1 MRKAACSSS
10 LLYKCLFFDEIPH
23 LSAYL
28 YGKKHVICFTKSGG
42 GRIFP
47 VEMHKPSLF
56 QALKEYNRKT
66 FLSDLSAG
74 LTVGVVALPLAMAFA
89 IACGCNEITP
99 STGLVTAIVA
109 GFMISLL
116 GGSKFQIGGPTGA
129 FVVIIAGVVGS
140 FGMSGLIMCTL
151 MAGIFLILF
160 GLLRMGA
167 LIKFIPYPV
176 TTGFTSGIA
185 VTIFCTQVKDLLGL
199 SIPGSVPAEFIGKW
213 ECYFEFMHTVNW
225 WALGISVLTI
235 AVILLTRRYAPRAPF
250 MLVGMLVSTV
260 ICACFNLPVE
270 TIGSRFG
277 ELPSS
282 LPMPSFPSVEWAHL
296 PELVKPAFVIALLAA
311 IESLLSA
318 SVADGMTGSRHHPNT
333 ELIGQ
338 GAGNIASALF
348 GGLPATGAIARTA
361 TNIRSGG
368 KTPLSGIIHAIT
380 LLLILVLAGQYA
392 VIVPLPALAGI
403 LAIVCW
409 NMAEVS
415 TFCHLLTG
423 PRQDRAVLLITFI
436 LTVLIDLVVAVEV
449 GVILAALLF
458 IGRMAQISNVES
470 ISNEIEGEDPEELP
484 ARSRYL
490 RHIPDNVE
498 VFDVQGPFFFG
509 AVEQFKDRVFRALEH
524 DIDYVLLR
532 MRLVPALDASGLHV
546 LEDFLTYCQRH
557 NVTLLLCGV
566 QAHPIKV
573 IRRDK
578 MFITALGE
586 DNICENIDAALLRI
600 QNLEKQKKTIEYAG

>member
-1 MRKAACSSS
+1 
-10 LLYKCLFFDEIPH
+10 
-23 LSAYL
+23 
-28 YGKKHVICFTKSGG
+28 
-42 GRIFP
+42 
-47 VEMHKPSLF
+47 MHKPSLF

-199 SIPGSVPAEFIGKW
+199 RIPGSVPAEFIGKW

-282 LPMPSFPSVEWAHL
+282 LPMPSFPNFEWAHL

>member
-1 MRKAACSSS
+1 
-10 LLYKCLFFDEIPH
+10 
-23 LSAYL
+23 
-28 YGKKHVICFTKSGG
+28 
-42 GRIFP
+42 
-47 VEMHKPSLF
+47 MHKPSLF

-199 SIPGSVPAEFIGKW
+199 NIPVSVPAEFIGKW

-282 LPMPSFPSVEWAHL
+282 LPMPSFPSVEWSHL

-586 DNICENIDAALLRI
+586 DNICENIDTALERI
-600 QNLEKQKKTIEYAG
+600 QLLEKQKKTIEYAG

>member
-1 MRKAACSSS
+1 M
-10 LLYKCLFFDEIPH
+10 
-23 LSAYL
+23 
-28 YGKKHVICFTKSGG
+28 TKNGDFPLQRGG
-42 GRIFP
+42 TG
-47 VEMHKPSLF
+47 VYSVSEMYTPSLF
-56 QALKEYNRKT
+56 KSLKEYNKKT
-66 FLSDLSAG
+66 FLSDLTAG

-89 IACGCNEITP
+89 IACGCSDITP
-99 STGLVTAIVA
+99 STGLITAVVA

-116 GGSKFQIGGPTGA
+116 GGSKYQIGGPTGA

-140 FGMSGLIMCTL
+140 FGMGGLIMCTL

-167 LIKFIPYPV
+167 LIRFIPYPV

-185 VTIFCTQVKDLLGL
+185 VTIFCTQIKDLLGL
-199 SIPGSVPAEFIGKW
+199 QIPVAVPAEFVQKW
-213 ECYFEFMHTVNW
+213 QCYFRYFDTINW
-225 WALGISVLTI
+225 WALGISLFTI
-235 AVILLTRRYAPRAPF
+235 VTILLTRRFAPRAPF
-250 MLVGMLVSTV
+250 MLVGMLAATV
-260 ICACFNLPVE
+260 ICAVFDLPVE

-277 ELPSS
+277 ELPKG
-282 LPMPSFPSVEWAHL
+282 LPLPSFPSFEWAAL
-296 PELVKPAFVIALLAA
+296 PSLVKPAFVIALLAA

-368 KTPLSGIIHAIT
+368 KTPVSGIVHAVT
-380 LLLILVLAGQYA
+380 LLLILLLAGQYA
-392 VIVPLPALAGI
+392 AIVPLPALAGI

-423 PRQDRAVLLITFI
+423 PKQDRAVLIITFV

-449 GVILAALLF
+449 GVVLAALLF
-458 IGRMAQISNVES
+458 IGRMAQVSNVET
-470 ISNEIEGEDPEELP
+470 ISREIEGDDPEEQP

-498 VFDVQGPFFFG
+498 VFDIQGPFFFG
-509 AVEQFKDRVFRALEH
+509 AVEQFKDRVFRSLEP
-524 DIDYVLLR
+524 DMDFVLLR
-532 MRLVPALDASGLHV
+532 MRLVPTLDASGLHV
-546 LEDFLTYCQRH
+546 LEDFLSYCRRH
-557 NVTLLLCGV
+557 NITLLLCGV
-566 QAHPIKV
+566 QAQPLKV
-573 IRRDK
+573 IRRDT
-578 MFITALGE
+578 MFISHVGE
-586 DNICENIDAALLRI
+586 ENICENIDSALERI
-600 QNLEKQKKTIEYAG
+600 QEIEKLRKTVEYA